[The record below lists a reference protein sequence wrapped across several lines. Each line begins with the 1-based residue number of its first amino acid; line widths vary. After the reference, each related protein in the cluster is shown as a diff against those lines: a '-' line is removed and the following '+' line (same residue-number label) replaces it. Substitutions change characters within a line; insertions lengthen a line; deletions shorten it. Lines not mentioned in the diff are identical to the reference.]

1 MPSVHVTQIHHTIGN
16 VTYSEQYF
24 YYDTQ
29 YKSYDPC
36 TRLNDS
42 IIVTKVCI
50 LVLTES
56 LYSSDQKWPIPKRL
70 CLPQHSAN
78 VSSIVGLQEERKG
91 VAVTTWVYDS
101 VVGGLE
107 AVLAH
112 SC

>member
-1 MPSVHVTQIHHTIGN
+1 M
-16 VTYSEQYF
+16 
-24 YYDTQ
+24 
-29 YKSYDPC
+29 C

-56 LYSSDQKWPIPKRL
+56 PYSSDQKWSIPEWL
-70 CLPQHSAN
+70 CLSQHFTN

-91 VAVTTWVYDS
+91 VAVTTWIYDS
-101 VVGGLE
+101 VIGGLE

-112 SC
+112 SR